1 MTDVQSLL
9 ESITFNIRSR
19 TVEDLIQTLVIGIT
33 MGGVY
38 ALTAI
43 GIVLLYKCSGIVNF
57 AHGSISMMSP
67 YIAITM
73 LTGTFSLLTDD
84 LVTKQVMP
92 YWLAIVGGLAF
103 VIVIGLIVERLVVR
117 PILNRSHLHA
127 VLACL
132 GVLMFLEY
140 TVGWIWTDDDRTFP
154 PVFNEYSFF
163 EIKGVFISYNNM
175 AILAIVI
182 TSIICLQLFLT
193 RTKFGLAMRGTAEDM
208 DAAQMMGINYKKVL
222 AVSWAFAS
230 ALGGLAAVLLAPQLL
245 LYPSFMMGVLI
256 KGFVATI
263 IGGFGSIYG
272 AILGGVVLGVL
283 ESLLSVYVST
293 QFKSIFAFSL
303 VILILSINPTGL
315 IPERKFSRE
324 V

>member
-1 MTDVQSLL
+1 
-9 ESITFNIRSR
+9 
-19 TVEDLIQTLVIGIT
+19 
-33 MGGVY
+33 
-38 ALTAI
+38 
-43 GIVLLYKCSGIVNF
+43 
-57 AHGSISMMSP
+57 
-67 YIAITM
+67 
-73 LTGTFSLLTDD
+73 
-84 LVTKQVMP
+84 
-92 YWLAIVGGLAF
+92 
-103 VIVIGLIVERLVVR
+103 
-117 PILNRSHLHA
+117 
-127 VLACL
+127 
-132 GVLMFLEY
+132 MFLEY

-193 RTKFGLAMRGTAEDM
+193 RTKFGLAMRCTAEDM